1 MEKVQPQ
8 IHDSWKEMLSDEFQQ
23 SYFLNLKQFLL
34 EDKKKYRIY
43 PTGSAIFN
51 AFNQTP
57 YPNVKVVII
66 GQDPYHGTGQAHG
79 LCFSVPFGIKP
90 PPSLINIF
98 KEIRDDL
105 GLPVPNHGNLD
116 YWAMQGVL
124 LLNATLTVRANQ
136 PGSHQGKGWE
146 EFTNTVIVKLSQT
159 KENLVFLLWG
169 KYAQNKEELI
179 DTNRHHILKAPHPSP
194 FSANSGFFGCKHFSK
209 TNEILEKNGVQPI
222 DWRVPDVL

>member
-1 MEKVQPQ
+1 MQKVNPQ
-8 IHDSWKEMLSDEFQQ
+8 IHDSWKEILLDEFQK
-23 SYFLNLKQFLL
+23 SYFTDLKEFLI
-34 EDKKKYRIY
+34 EDKKKFRIY
-43 PTGSAIFN
+43 PPGSSIFN

-57 YPNVKVVII
+57 CSNVKVVII

-79 LCFSVPFGIKP
+79 LSFSVPFGIKP

-116 YWAMQGVL
+116 FWAMQGVL

-146 EFTNTVIVKLSQT
+146 EFTNTVIAKLSET

-169 KYAQNKEELI
+169 KYAQNKEVLI
-179 DTNRHHILKAPHPSP
+179 DSTRHHILKAPHPSP
-194 FSANSGFFGCKHFSK
+194 FSAHSGFFGCKHFSK
-209 TNEILEKNGVQPI
+209 TNEILEKNGLSPI
-222 DWRVPDVL
+222 DWRIPDVL

>member
-1 MEKVQPQ
+1 MEKVNPQ
-8 IHDSWKEMLSDEFQQ
+8 IHDSWKNALSDEFQK
-23 SYFLNLKQFLL
+23 SYFLDLKKFLL
-34 EDKKKYRIY
+34 DDKKKYRIY
-43 PTGSAIFN
+43 PPGPSVFN

-57 YPNVKVVII
+57 FTNVKVVII

-105 GLPVPNHGNLD
+105 GLPIPNHGNLD

-146 EFTNTVIVKLSQT
+146 EFTNTVILKLSET

-209 TNEILEKNGVQPI
+209 TNDILVKNGVEPI